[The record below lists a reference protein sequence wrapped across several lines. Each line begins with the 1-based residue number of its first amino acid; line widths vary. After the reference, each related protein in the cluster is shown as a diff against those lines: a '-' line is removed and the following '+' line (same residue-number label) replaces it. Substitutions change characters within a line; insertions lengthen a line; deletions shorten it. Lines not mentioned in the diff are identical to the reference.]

1 MFFLTTTS
9 GNYNRD
15 SAARLFLDPVEAA
28 TTINRPDGTPR
39 MLSDPSFW
47 RSMGAIAGIGWVL
60 VAGILLGYLA
70 GSFLDAR
77 LGTDPWLLVTGVTLG
92 TAAGFRHV
100 WVVSK
105 RSLK

>member
-1 MFFLTTTS
+1 MTRKLS
-9 GNYNRD
+9 PLQY
-15 SAARLFLDPVEAA
+15 ADP
-28 TTINRPDGTPR
+28 TGFP
-39 MLSDPSFW
+39 MLSDPSFM
-47 RSMGAIAGIGWVL
+47 RSMGAIVGIGWVL

-77 LGTDPWLLVTGVTLG
+77 LNTTPWLLVTGVTLG
-92 TAAGFRHV
+92 AAAGFRHV

>member
-1 MFFLTTTS
+1 
-9 GNYNRD
+9 
-15 SAARLFLDPVEAA
+15 
-28 TTINRPDGTPR
+28 

-70 GSFLDAR
+70 GSFLDTR
-77 LGTDPWLLVTGVTLG
+77 LGTEPWLLVTGVSLG

>member
-1 MFFLTTTS
+1 
-9 GNYNRD
+9 
-15 SAARLFLDPVEAA
+15 
-28 TTINRPDGTPR
+28 
-39 MLSDPSFW
+39 MLSDPSFFG
-47 RSMGAIAGIGWVL
+47 SMGAIVGIGWVL

-77 LGTDPWLLVTGVTLG
+77 LNTDPWLLVSGVTLG
-92 TAAGFRHV
+92 AAAGFRHM